1 MEKYAGLT
9 DDQQELR
16 VKKAQYIMA
25 KYVSA
30 DSETEVNLPYSIKQ
44 ELQKNLARPTKDLF
58 AAAQRSIFLLMVYGT
73 LDYFLK
79 SERYRLYKGSFI
91 KNYTYISTFLFIA
104 YISTYYI
111 YLLEYIGLTR
121 GPM

>member
-44 ELQKNLARPTKDLF
+44 DLQKNLARPTKDLF

-79 SERYRLYKGSFI
+79 SERYRLYKGYLLFSSFHI
-91 KNYTYISTFLFIA
+91 NIICISTYTYISP
-104 YISTYYI
+104 I
-111 YLLEYIGLTR
+111 YNS
-121 GPM
+121 

>member
-73 LDYFLK
+73 LEYFLK

-111 YLLEYIGLTR
+111 YLLEYIGLTC